1 MCDSIVGAC
10 DSVRFSAGGLA
21 FSSKEGNFG
30 LKIVESVKGAI
41 DRSKAKVG
49 DLIKFTQGSQNSE
62 SHLLSRDLTIA
73 CGAEKILHALCK

>member
-1 MCDSIVGAC
+1 MCALIVGVC
-10 DSVRFSAGGLA
+10 NSVRFSACGFA
-21 FSSKEGNFG
+21 FSSKKGDFG